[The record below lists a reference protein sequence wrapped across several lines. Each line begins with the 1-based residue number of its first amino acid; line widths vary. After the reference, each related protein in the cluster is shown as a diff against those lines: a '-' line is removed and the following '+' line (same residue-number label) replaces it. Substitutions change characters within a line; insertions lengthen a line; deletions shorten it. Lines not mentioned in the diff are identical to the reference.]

1 MADINT
7 EELMK
12 ELKTL
17 QTRVKVNDDIEKIK
31 QLTER
36 CINARNASNADDEL
50 NYYSEDAV
58 LDLGQR
64 QIKGKANI
72 GEIARAHTPK
82 PGSPPPATKAAS
94 FLAHP
99 IIMVDGDK
107 AKGRWNLFAMHC
119 LTSTYQSLFW
129 VQSEINAEYT
139 RVNGEWKISYLAMAP
154 KIGPPHP
161 PMVATQ
167 LAH

>member
-1 MADINT
+1 MAEINT
-7 EELMK
+7 QQLMQ
-12 ELKTL
+12 ELKIL
-17 QTRVKVNDDIEKIK
+17 QATAQVNDDIEKIK

-36 CINARNASNADDEL
+36 CINARNASDADDEL

-72 GEIARAHTPK
+72 GEIARAHALK

-99 IIMVDGDK
+99 IITVDGDK
-107 AKGRWNLFAMHC
+107 AKGCWHLFAMHC

-129 VQSEINAEYT
+129 VQSEFDAEYT
-139 RVNGEWKISYLAMAP
+139 RVNGEWKISRIAMSP

-161 PMVATQ
+161 PMAATQ
-167 LAH
+167 PAH

>member
-1 MADINT
+1 MAEINT
-7 EELMK
+7 EELMREVK
-12 ELKTL
+12 NL
-17 QTRVKVNDDIEKIK
+17 QAQVKVNDDIEKIK

-36 CINARNASNADDEL
+36 CINARNASDTDDEL

-72 GEIARAHTPK
+72 GEIARAHAPK
-82 PGSPPPATKAAS
+82 PGSPAPATKAVS

-99 IIMVDGDK
+99 IITVGGDK
-107 AKGRWNLFAMHC
+107 AKGRWNLFTMHC

-129 VQSEINAEYT
+129 VQSEFNAEYT
-139 RVNGEWKISYLAMAP
+139 RMNGEWKISYLAMAP

-161 PMVATQ
+161 PMVANPPI
-167 LAH
+167 H